1 MADTTNTKSN
11 TINTT
16 MTSTTNTSI
25 TTYTTTATTKIG
37 TTVMERQGKKT
48 AIVVNKAASPSEQ
61 ILNQEIIS
69 TFCQEIHKG
78 EGCSHSWH

>member
-1 MADTTNTKSN
+1 MRGTPHIGFGATFTEQTFHCLLFRSWMADTTNTKSN

-37 TTVMERQGKKT
+37 TTIIER
-48 AIVVNKAASPSEQ
+48 
-61 ILNQEIIS
+61 
-69 TFCQEIHKG
+69 
-78 EGCSHSWH
+78 